1 MKKYYVRSVRFRR
14 LPGAFF
20 STISSLLLLAAM
32 LPGASNPEAWTQDTF
47 EDFSR
52 GQLGNVGNNIYVTR
66 EGKVETIQR
75 WDLNEDGF
83 LDIIFNS
90 THDRMSWVPPTL
102 AEVDSSGKVSSRK
115 LSVLGSKAAVVG
127 DFNKDGYSDIV
138 FMPNQQNVQ
147 GSSRYYLTIIY
158 GGPDGWPA
166 SRTQRPLPLYN
177 PSAIEKADLNADGWP
192 DLVLAENFS
201 GKPGYRDGHFMS
213 VYWGSEDGFKVDSLS
228 QFEIDKPVGMA
239 RGDFDGSGGVD
250 VAIVAAESTLY
261 TLYATKDAEQDWDWK
276 PISYTLSEGSAEKA
290 KDLNLQAVAAEDI
303 NGDGILDLVFGSSE
317 PRLYILNGESGK
329 DWGALESIEAFP
341 ATQVTAGDID
351 GDGAPDLV
359 LTDLKLGQA
368 MGGEAAGARPDSVS
382 SVRILWAGSDGYSA
396 DRILVLNIPAA
407 IHSAIG
413 EFNGDGRPDLA
424 IAVHQGTITTEADS
438 LLYFGASERRL
449 ERASEGIPTSG
460 ATQAVVIPGMKDTPD
475 KVVFTNSMFTTLGE
489 LVPIQIYWGSSEG
502 FSPDNRSEFPNRS
515 GYESSAADL
524 NNDGQVDLVFVN
536 SGHAGPAF
544 SKNDPELGAHIYW
557 GGKSG
562 TTPGP
567 NKFDISRRTVLNEI
581 NLGGT
586 NIADLNR
593 DGYLDLILGAFEGPV
608 LGTHL
613 VIYYGSKEGFSA
625 AAREAIPVT
634 GRCISPLA
642 ADLNGDN
649 WLDLTVA
656 AFDAD
661 TLWTFYGGPDG
672 FFEENRSRLYV
683 SSPIDIEAADLNG
696 DGHLDIVASSYY
708 DKSTGLSDMGNRI
721 FWGSAAGYTASNAQW
736 LPGTAS
742 IGFAVADLDADG
754 YLDLFCPNYN
764 AIATREHIPS
774 YLYWG
779 GPDGFSPQ
787 LRTIIVATS
796 AHDAQ
801 VADFNRDGL
810 LDLALSEH
818 SSNNGH
824 IIESTIFY
832 NDGNRFSDPEKTK
845 LPTIGTHF
853 MWVQDMGNLYHRRFE
868 ETYTSEV
875 FSWNRSS
882 RHGEL
887 TVQAQTPTGS
897 SLKAQVRSAANSG
910 ALENASWR
918 PVNENRLALARK
930 DRVLQY
936 RLMLHSQYGDLYP
949 SVERVQVNIGP

>member
-1 MKKYYVRSVRFRR
+1 MKIHNSDTIRFRHGPETS
-14 LPGAFF
+14 LFTASILFLAPMLAGAPG
-20 STISSLLLLAAM
+20 SS
-32 LPGASNPEAWTQDTF
+32 WTQETF

-52 GQLGNVGNNIYVTR
+52 GRLGNVGNNIYVTR
-66 EGKVETIQR
+66 EGRVETIQR
-75 WDLNEDGF
+75 WDLNQDGF
-83 LDIIFNS
+83 LDVIFNS
-90 THDRMSWVPPTL
+90 THDSMHWIPPTL
-102 AEVDSSGKVSSRK
+102 AEVNSKGEVSSRE

-127 DFNKDGYSDIV
+127 DFNKDGFSDLV
-138 FMPNQQNVQ
+138 FMPNRQNVQ
-147 GSSRYYLTIIY
+147 GHQRYYLTMIY

-166 SRTQRPLPLYN
+166 SRAQRPLPLYN
-177 PSAIEKADLNADGWP
+177 PSAIEQADLNADGWP
-192 DLVLAENFS
+192 DLVVAENFS
-201 GKPGYRDGHFMS
+201 RKPGHRDGHFLS

-228 QFEIDKPVGMA
+228 QFEIENPIGMV
-239 RGDFDGSGGVD
+239 RGQFDGMGGVD
-250 VAIVAAESTLY
+250 VAILAGNSTLY
-261 TLYATKDAEQDWDWK
+261 TLYATKDAKQNKDWK
-276 PISYTLSEGSAEKA
+276 PISFSLSEGRGEKEN
-290 KDLNLQAVAAEDI
+290 DLNLQAVAAEDI
-303 NGDGILDLVFGSSE
+303 DGDGILDLVSGSSD
-317 PRLYILNGESGK
+317 PLLYILHGNSGK

-382 SVRILWAGSDGYSA
+382 SVRVLWAGSGGYA
-396 DRILVLNIPAA
+396 TDRLLELNISSA

-413 EFNGDGRPDLA
+413 DFNGDGRPDLA
-424 IAVHQGTITTEADS
+424 IAVHQGTTTTEADS

-449 ERASEGIPTSG
+449 QQASVGIPTSG
-460 ATQAVVIPGMKDTPD
+460 ATQAVVIPGTKDKFD
-475 KVVFTNSMFTTLGE
+475 KIVFTNSLFNTLGE
-489 LVPIQIYWGSSEG
+489 AVPILLYWGSSEG
-502 FSPDNRSEFPNRS
+502 FSPENRSEFPNRS

-524 NNDGQVDLVFVN
+524 NHDGQVDLLFVN

-544 SKNDPELGAHIYW
+544 SKSDPELGAHIYW
-557 GGKSG
+557 GAKSG

-567 NKFDISRRTVLNEI
+567 NKFDVSRRTILNEI

-608 LGTHL
+608 PGTHL
-613 VIYYGSKEGFSA
+613 VVYYGSKEGFSA

-649 WLDLTVA
+649 WLDLTVVA
-656 AFDAD
+656 YDAD
-661 TLWTFYGGPDG
+661 TLWTFYGGPEG
-672 FFEENRSRLYV
+672 FSEENRSSLYFA
-683 SSPIDIEAADLNG
+683 SPIDIDAADLNG
-696 DGHLDIVASSYY
+696 DGHLDLVASSYY

-721 FWGSAAGYTASNAQW
+721 FWGSAAGHNPANAQW

-742 IGFAVADLDADG
+742 IGLAVADLDADG

-824 IIESTIFY
+824 LIESNIVY
-832 NDGNRFSDPEKTK
+832 NDGNRFSDPEKTP

-853 MWVQDMGNLYHRRFE
+853 MGVQDMGNLYHRRFE
-868 ETYTSEV
+868 ESYTSEE
-875 FSWNRSS
+875 FSWTRSS
-882 RHGEL
+882 RKGEL
-887 TVQAQTPTGS
+887 IVQARTPPGS
-897 SLKAQVRSAANSG
+897 SLETQVRSGANSG
-910 ALENASWR
+910 ALEKASWR
-918 PVNENRLALARK
+918 PVNENRFALARK
-930 DRVLQY
+930 DRLLQY
-936 RLMLHSQYGDLYP
+936 RLLLRSQYGDLYP